1 MTDSNTESK
10 AESNA
15 ENNSE
20 QREKRTPAE
29 WVTFTIA
36 CFILA
41 AIIGLVLYNWR
52 TKKQEPPIISVTRR
66 EPIREVQ
73 GQFYVPFAVTNTGG
87 ETAESIQIVAEL
99 RVNGEVV
106 ESGDQQIDF
115 LSSGE
120 MEEGAFIF
128 SRNPSQGELIVRSSS
143 YKLP

>member
-1 MTDSNTESK
+1 MS
-10 AESNA
+10 ESNN
-15 ENNSE
+15 EH
-20 QREKRTPAE
+20 QEKRTPAE
-29 WVTFTIA
+29 WVTFAIA
-36 CFILA
+36 CSILFT
-41 AIIGLVLYNWR
+41 ITGLVLYNWV
-52 TKKQEPPIISVTRR
+52 TKKQEPPIISVTRNT
-66 EPIREVQ
+66 PIRENQ

-87 ETAESIQIVAEL
+87 ETAESVQIIAEL

-120 MEEGAFIF
+120 TQEGAFIF